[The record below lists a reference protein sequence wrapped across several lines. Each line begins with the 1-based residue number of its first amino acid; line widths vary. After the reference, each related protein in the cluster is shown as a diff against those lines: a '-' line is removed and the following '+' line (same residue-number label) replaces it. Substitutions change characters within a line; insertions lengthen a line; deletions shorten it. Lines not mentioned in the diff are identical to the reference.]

1 MIDGP
6 AQTASEGDDQADVP
20 AARKRRMSWLTEIV
34 VLVVVAFV
42 IALTMKTYLAQ
53 PFKIPSGSMEDTLL
67 VNDKVLVNKL
77 VGHLSQIHRGD
88 VVVFNGEGSWNAP
101 APSSRDPLVR
111 IYRNVVGM
119 FGHGSGQ
126 TDYIKR
132 VIGLPG
138 DHVRCCDA
146 QGRLTVNGVPLQE
159 SGYLYPGSAPSA
171 IRFSILVPPGRLW
184 VMGDHREDS
193 SDSRAHDCLVRGAE
207 CQPWD
212 RDGTIPESSVIGR
225 ALVVVWPL
233 SRMKVLRVPATFDQ
247 AGISGH
253 AALAAAAAA
262 DPLTAGT
269 RRAVPADPE
278 LPLGAGAAA
287 ALPLT
292 LLERRIRLR
301 RRRH

>member
-1 MIDGP
+1 VEGDGVIDGP
-6 AQTASEGDDQADVP
+6 AQTASEGDEQADVH
-20 AARKRRMSWLTEIV
+20 AVRRRRRSWLTEIV
-34 VLVVVAFV
+34 VLVVVALV
-42 IALTMKTYLAQ
+42 IALTVKTYLVQ

-88 VVVFNGEGSWNAP
+88 VVVFNGAGSWDAP
-101 APSSRDPLVR
+101 APASRDPLVR
-111 IYRNVVGM
+111 IYRNVVGL
-119 FGHGSGQ
+119 FGHNSGQ

-146 QGRLTVNGVPLQE
+146 QGLLTVNGVPLHE
-159 SGYLYPGSAPSA
+159 GDYLYPGSSPSTT
-171 IRFSILVPPGRLW
+171 RFSILVPPGRLW

-193 SDSRAHDCLVRGAE
+193 SDSRAHDCLDRGVE

-225 ALVVVWPL
+225 AFMVAWPL
-233 SRMKVLRVPATFDQ
+233 SRMKVLRAPATFGQ
-247 AGISGH
+247 SGISFH
-253 AALAAAAAA
+253 ADVAAA
-262 DPLTAGT
+262 
-269 RRAVPADPE
+269 
-278 LPLGAGAAA
+278 AAA

-301 RRRH
+301 RRRR